1 MFKSNRIYTHFL
13 LTVSHRIL
21 HTEAQTA
28 RAVRKCKQ
36 LLRFCLY
43 EQWVN
48 IDFTLKT
55 AGITSFQHIRT
66 AFHRAIHT
74 EAQTAR
80 AARKCKQLL
89 RFCLC
94 GQKG

>member
-28 RAVRKCKQ
+28 RAARKCKQ

-48 IDFTLKT
+48 IGFTLK
-55 AGITSFQHIRT
+55 
-66 AFHRAIHT
+66 
-74 EAQTAR
+74 
-80 AARKCKQLL
+80 QLESHL
-89 RFCLC
+89 FNIYEQLFIGLYTQRLE
-94 GQKG
+94 QLELLANANSS